1 MSIGTARLALTA
13 PIGRHEA
20 SPRLRAQA
28 RAQRPLVRLAAFAA
42 LGLYGVLRWGTLVS
56 GGAEG
61 RLLGLLGLAVLV
73 AGGGALLARR
83 SRLLGA
89 LAATLAVLA
98 AFPLAGAQLE
108 WVVHLRVAVTAS
120 AIGSGLSAL
129 PRVLVPYVGVNEW
142 VRMVIVLGAGALL
155 LDAAIL
161 LAFAPRELGDLRR
174 AGAALPL
181 VALAAVPA
189 TLARPRFPYLD
200 GLVLFALLA
209 AFMWGERIG
218 RRRLP
223 AALGLCLAAA
233 VAGMIMAP
241 GLERHQPWLNY
252 RALTGSL
259 APGSVDTFDWSQ
271 RYGPINWPR
280 RGRTVLEI
288 RAASSEYWKA
298 ENLDMFNGGAWTQGP
313 IPGAQSMPSPS
324 RSSIASWSQTIQVTV
339 GDMRIAELIG
349 AGVTAQ
355 PARLSQP
362 AVPGFSPGTWTAS
375 SQLGPG
381 DSYVVHVYA
390 PDPSAAQLTA
400 AGNAYAGVPPGYWT
414 IMLPTQMTS
423 PGSTML
429 LGGPEIVFPP
439 FHSGLAV
446 ETLVDVPSSSGAAL
460 LDASP
465 YARAYA
471 LARRLASGVAT
482 PYGYVLAV
490 KRWLA
495 HGYAYSEHPPRRL
508 YPLESFLFR
517 DKVGYCQQFA
527 GAMALLLRM
536 GGVPARVAVGF
547 TPGTY
552 DSATHRWLVSDLD
565 AHAWVEAW
573 FPHYGWVRFDP
584 TPAAAP
590 ALGGRSPSSSF
601 ASAGASAPAVRAP
614 RRSQTGASSGS
625 SGATRSSS
633 SSQAGSGL
641 GPFAAVVL
649 LGALGMLGAMLLGTR
664 PLAPGE
670 RLVAELERALAR
682 SGRPLA
688 GGVTLAALERRL
700 SGSPDAAAYVRA
712 LRLQR
717 FGAAAT
723 APTPAQRRALRAQL
737 RLGLGPLGRLRA
749 LWALPP
755 RRRPARRRAGY
766 PEGF

>member
-1 MSIGTARLALTA
+1 VSTGTARLALPA

-28 RAQRPLVRLAAFAA
+28 HPQRPLVRLAAFAA

-56 GGAEG
+56 GGVEG
-61 RLLGLLGLAVLV
+61 RLLGLLGVAVLL
-73 AGGGALLARR
+73 AGAGALLARR
-83 SRLLGA
+83 SRLLGV
-89 LAATLAVLA
+89 LAAILAVLA
-98 AFPLAGAQLE
+98 AFPLAGAQVE
-108 WVVHLRVAVTAS
+108 WVLHLRVAVTAS
-120 AIGSGLSAL
+120 AIGDGLSAL
-129 PRVLVPYVGVNEW
+129 PRVLVPYVGVNAW

-155 LDAAIL
+155 LDAAML

-181 VALAAVPA
+181 VALAAVPS
-189 TLARPRFPYLD
+189 TLVRPRFPYLD

-218 RRRLP
+218 RRQLA
-223 AALGLCLAAA
+223 AALGLCAVAA
-233 VAGMIMAP
+233 VTGMVSAP
-241 GLERHQPWLNY
+241 ALERHHPWLNY

-259 APGSVDTFDWSQ
+259 APGAVDTFDWSQ

-298 ENLDMFNGGAWTQGP
+298 ENLDTFNGDAWTEGL
-313 IPGAQSMPSPS
+313 IPGAQSMPAPAG
-324 RSSIASWSQTIQVTV
+324 SSIASWSQTIQVTV
-339 GDMRIAELIG
+339 GDMRISDLIG

-355 PARLSQP
+355 PARLAQP
-362 AVPGFSPGTWTAS
+362 VAPGFSPGTWTAGS
-375 SQLGPG
+375 DLGPG
-381 DSYVVHVYA
+381 DSYVVRVYA
-390 PDPSAAQLTA
+390 PDPTAAQLRG
-400 AGNAYAGVPPGYWT
+400 AGADYGGIPPGYRT
-414 IMLPTQMTS
+414 LALPAASASAGQTN
-423 PGSTML
+423 
-429 LGGPEIVFPP
+429 LGGAEIVFPP
-439 FHSGLAV
+439 FHSRAPV
-446 ETLVDVPSSSGAAL
+446 RILVDVPSRDPLGS
-460 LDASP
+460 SP
-465 YARAYA
+465 YAPAYA
-471 LARRLASGVAT
+471 LARRLASKVRT

-495 HGYAYSEHPPRRL
+495 HGYTYSEHPPRRA
-508 YPLESFLFR
+508 YPLEAFLFK

-547 TPGTY
+547 TPGSY

-573 FPHYGWVRFDP
+573 FPRYGWVRFDP
-584 TPAAAP
+584 TPGADP
-590 ALGGRSPSSSF
+590 ALGGSSLTAS
-601 ASAGASAPAVRAP
+601 ATSAGASGAAVHAP
-614 RRSQTGASSGS
+614 RRSQSGASPGS
-625 SGATRSSS
+625 SGGGRAPSSAR
-633 SSQAGSGL
+633 AGSGI
-641 GPFAAVVL
+641 GPFAAAL
-649 LGALGMLGAMLLGTR
+649 LIGALGLIVALLLGTR

-670 RLVAELERALAR
+670 RLVGELERALAR

-717 FGAAAT
+717 FSAVAEP
-723 APTPAQRRALRAQL
+723 PTPAQRRALRAQL
-737 RLGLGPLGRLRA
+737 RLGLGPLGALRA

-755 RRRPARRRAGY
+755 RRRSARRRGGDS
-766 PEGF
+766 EGF